1 MAPPSS
7 PAVRRITSSRTGADP
22 GRTGADPGRTD
33 KRAPLRLVPSRRRD
47 GSRSRFVRYLPVAL
61 VVVALLFVV
70 TGQAMLA
77 NGQVRL
83 THLQQQL
90 QATQARHEQQVES
103 VSRQETP
110 ARIVQNAMQRGMQ
123 HPGQVIQL
131 PYTPLTT
138 PLATPNVTPAAQ

>member
-1 MAPPSS
+1 MAPTS

-22 GRTGADPGRTD
+22 GRSIGDSDRTE
-33 KRAPLRLVPSRRRD
+33 KRTPLRLVPSRRRD

-70 TGQAMLA
+70 GGQAMLA

-83 THLQQQL
+83 TRLEQQL
-90 QATQARHEQQVES
+90 QNTQAAHEEQVES

-110 ARIVQNAMQRGMQ
+110 ARIVKDAMDQGME
-123 HPGQVIQL
+123 HPAQVTQL
-131 PYTPLTT
+131 PYTPLNV
-138 PLATPNVTPAAQ
+138 PLATPNVIPAGQ

>member
-22 GRTGADPGRTD
+22 GRTSEKRT
-33 KRAPLRLVPSRRRD
+33 PLRLVPSRRRD

-70 TGQAMLA
+70 GGQAMLA

-83 THLQQQL
+83 TRLDQQL
-90 QATQARHEQQVES
+90 QNTQATHERQVQS
-103 VSRQETP
+103 VSQQETP
-110 ARIVQNAMQRGMQ
+110 ARIVRDAMRQGMQ
-123 HPGQVIQL
+123 QPAQVIQL
-131 PYTPLTT
+131 PYTPLNV
-138 PLATPNVTPAAQ
+138 PLATANVTPAGQ